1 MVAAAWTQGV
11 TPLCGDL
18 VTVREVLACDVP
30 TLFEL
35 LTDPAVS
42 DHVSTPPPTID
53 AFAGFVTW
61 AHHQREA
68 GKGVCFGIVPRGL
81 DAAVGI
87 IQVRALDRTFFSA
100 EWGFALGAAFW
111 GTGVF
116 MEAANLVAGF
126 AFETLGVHRI
136 EARAVCQN
144 GRGNAVLQKLGA
156 QPEARLEQS
165 FCKGDRQDR
174 QFLWTLRE
182 QDWRQRPLVQERF
195 SPLHATEHIAQA
207 VQHVRR
213 VLHERPRDTTR
224 AADPFPFFLTE

>member
-1 MVAAAWTQGV
+1 MVGGPWTERIA
-11 TPLCGDL
+11 PLCGDL
-18 VTVREVLACDVP
+18 ASVREVTASDVP

-42 DHVSTPPPTID
+42 LHLSTPPPTVE

-61 AHHQREA
+61 AHRQREA
-68 GKGVCFGIVPRGL
+68 GKGVCFGIVPHGL

-87 IQVRALDRTFFSA
+87 IQIRALDRDFFNA

-116 MEAANLVAGF
+116 LEAANLVAGF
-126 AFETLGVHRI
+126 AFGTLGAHRI
-136 EARAVCQN
+136 EARAVCHN
-144 GRGNAVLQKLGA
+144 GRGNAALQKLGA

-165 FCKGDRQDR
+165 FCKAGRRDR

-182 QDWRQRPLVQERF
+182 EDWRQRPLLQQPF
-195 SPLHATEHIAQA
+195 SALRATEHIAQA
-207 VQHVRR
+207 VQQTRR
-213 VLHERPRDTTR
+213 AVQEHAHKTITP
-224 AADPFPFFLTE
+224 ADPFPFFLTD